1 MAVGDCSPLYLFN
14 NMEKNAA
21 KVVGGAIMGI
31 DFQTV
36 IVNNK
41 AYVIHPPT
49 IKKIAGAGY
58 YLSDVANGKTL
69 KDIITSLG
77 NIESVSHALSWFIQ
91 GDDSLT
97 EELSLGT
104 FDEVVEALEVAY
116 SLMSTENFLKLLD
129 LARNVA
135 NLTAKQ
141 RL

>member
-1 MAVGDCSPLYLFN
+1 MDN
-14 NMEKNAA
+14 NAA
-21 KVVGGAIMGI
+21 KIVGSAIIGM

-58 YLSDVANGKTL
+58 YLADLKIGNSL
-69 KDIITSLG
+69 KDMLMSLRSM
-77 NIESVSHALSWFIQ
+77 ESAAKALSWFIQ
-91 GDDSLT
+91 GDDSLGD
-97 EELSLGT
+97 ELSQGS
-104 FDEVVEALEVAY
+104 FDEVVDALEVAY
-116 SLMSTENFLKLLD
+116 SLISTENFLKLLG